1 MSFQCVY
8 CDKEHDV
15 KSNIFNL
22 GGNVCKI
29 CAKLFGLEVLS
40 IPVISIFTKDNG
52 ILDGN
57 PNKSNYSKF
66 GDDEED
72 NDLSN

>member
-40 IPVISIFTKDNG
+40 INEKKKSPPKPVRELFSGYKDKNA
-52 ILDGN
+52 
-57 PNKSNYSKF
+57 NK
-66 GDDEED
+66 
-72 NDLSN
+72 